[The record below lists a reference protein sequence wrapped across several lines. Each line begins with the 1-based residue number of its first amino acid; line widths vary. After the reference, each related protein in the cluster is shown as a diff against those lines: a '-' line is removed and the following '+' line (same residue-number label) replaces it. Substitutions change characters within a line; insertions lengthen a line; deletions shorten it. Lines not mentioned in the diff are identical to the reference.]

1 MFHGV
6 LFIFQKYISSFV
18 LSGLLAGS
26 LLAIETKKK
35 VSSPSQRGKKV
46 SSPFLIDAEAAAAVQ
61 SR

>member
-35 VSSPSQRGKKV
+35 VSSP
-46 SSPFLIDAEAAAAVQ
+46 FLIDAEAAAAVQ